1 MNKCGYYSCYKGM
14 PRCNHK
20 QMNIDPRECDY
31 CKRENGGIYPSQL
44 PTVKLEDIGDVE
56 IIDKRGNK
64 LC

>member
-1 MNKCGYYSCYKGM
+1 MTYYRMYYNQKYNTSY
-14 PRCNHK
+14 
-20 QMNIDPRECDY
+20 IFLL
-31 CKRENGGIYPSQL
+31 NGGIYPSQL